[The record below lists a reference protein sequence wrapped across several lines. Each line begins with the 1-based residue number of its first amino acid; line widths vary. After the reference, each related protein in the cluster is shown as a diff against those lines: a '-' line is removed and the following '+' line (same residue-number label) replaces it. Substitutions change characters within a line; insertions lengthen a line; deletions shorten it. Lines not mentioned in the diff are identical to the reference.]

1 MNRDV
6 KLLRQAYEAKQ
17 RESAEFTARATQ
29 KSKRLDDGTPA
40 GRVMSMY
47 ILALD
52 TRRCHNLDLEYA
64 MALGE
69 TEWNTLAT
77 SLAVLGE
84 TPLTTDAIRE
94 SLAKADKIIED
105 TRKLLDDMG
114 ITVRHVTR

>member
-29 KSKRLDDGTPA
+29 KSIRLDDGTPA
-40 GRVMSMY
+40 GSLKSTY

-52 TRRCHNLDLEYA
+52 TRRSHNLDLEYA

-77 SLAVLGE
+77 SLAVLGVD
-84 TPLTTDAIRE
+84 PLTTDAIRE
-94 SLAKADKIIED
+94 NLAKADKIIAD
-105 TRKLLDDMG
+105 ARKLLDGIG